1 MTSKHDL
8 LPFMNLNHLRTLTDD
23 TGILQHS
30 VYHIPQRSHGYCTD
44 DNARALIAVLLARRY
59 RPAAYLD
66 LLSGRYL
73 SFLEHAFNRKTGRF
87 RNFMSFDR
95 RWLEECGSED
105 SHGRAVWALGAAAG
119 CTSLPGL
126 APLASHL
133 FIEAIPGLLDLESP
147 RAWAFGLNGLCLYLR
162 RRDADP
168 LVRESLESLAG
179 RLLCMFRRNG
189 TEAWPWLEDCLTYS
203 NGKIPQ
209 ALISTGRLLRDRELL
224 DCGLQ
229 SLRWLMTL
237 QMDSEGHF
245 TPVGNKGWCSRG
257 GARARFDQ
265 QPVEAQ
271 VMTDAC
277 LSAFEATGDSDWAH
291 YARCAFDWF
300 LGRNDLGLPLYDEST
315 GGCRDGLEPDR
326 VNQNEGAEATLSWL
340 IALLRMLSL
349 PG

>member
-1 MTSKHDL
+1 MTSKHER

-66 LLSGRYL
+66 LLSARYL

-95 RWLEECGSED
+95 RWLEESGSED
-105 SHGRAVWALGAAAG
+105 SHGRAVWALGAAAA
-119 CTSLPGL
+119 CTSPPGL

-133 FIEAIPGLLDLESP
+133 FIQAIPGLLALASP
-147 RAWAFGLNGLCLYLR
+147 RAWAFGISGLCLYSR
-162 RRDADP
+162 CAP
-168 LVRESLESLAG
+168 GEVRVRNALEDLAG
-179 RLLCMFRRNG
+179 RLLRRFRNNG
-189 TEAWPWLEDCLTYS
+189 AAEWPWLEDCLTYS

-209 ALISTGRLLRDRELL
+209 ALIMAGVRLEDRELL
-224 DCGLQ
+224 ESGLQ
-229 SLRWLMTL
+229 SLGWLAAFQTDL
-237 QMDSEGHF
+237 EGHF
-245 TPVGNKGWCSRG
+245 TPIGNRGWCTRG
-257 GARARFDQ
+257 GPRARYDQ

-277 LSAFEATGDSDWAH
+277 LTAYEATGDPDWAGR
-291 YARCAFDWF
+291 ARCAFEWF

-340 IALLRMLSL
+340 IALIRMLSL
-349 PG
+349 PE